1 MLPSARTK
9 RKRHEGTVLFRNRQ
23 QNDKYDQV
31 QEGKKDH
38 EPYDPGK
45 FPLECLLFA
54 HWRTQ
59 LISCGRTFSG
69 HKAHR
74 NTQAHWRREGGA
86 AHFQEQRR
94 VARFAEDPFLARF
107 WRSSRLFE
115 RNGVK
120 PDKTGTDRTADGFVP
135 APSLCCCSPG
145 GDRYIIS
152 WSHRSLVVLA
162 GALPAFSKKMFSSL
176 LALHVA
182 VQRNYCII

>member
-9 RKRHEGTVLFRNRQ
+9 RRRHEGTVLFWNRQ

-38 EPYDPGK
+38 EPYGPGE
-45 FPLECLLFA
+45 FPLERLPFA
-54 HWRTQ
+54 HRCTQ

-74 NTQAHWRREGGA
+74 NAQARWRAYGGA
-86 AHFQEQRR
+86 AHFKEQRL

-107 WRSSRLFE
+107 WRSNRLFE

-120 PDKTGTDRTADGFVP
+120 PDKTRTDRTADGFVP
-135 APSLCCCSPG
+135 APSLSCCSPG
-145 GDRYIIS
+145 GDQYIIS

-162 GALPAFSKKMFSSL
+162 GRTAGFQQEADLFLTRITRRCPA
-176 LALHVA
+176 
-182 VQRNYCII
+182 

>member
-9 RKRHEGTVLFRNRQ
+9 RRRHEGTVLFWNRQ
-23 QNDKYDQV
+23 QNDKYDQM

-54 HWRTQ
+54 HWRTH
-59 LISCGRTFSG
+59 L
-69 HKAHR
+69 
-74 NTQAHWRREGGA
+74 
-86 AHFQEQRR
+86 R

-107 WRSSRLFE
+107 WRSNRLFE

-135 APSLCCCSPG
+135 APSLYCCSPG

-162 GALPAFSKKMFSSL
+162 GALPAFSKKISSL

>member
-9 RKRHEGTVLFRNRQ
+9 RRRHEGTVLFWNRQ
-23 QNDKYDQV
+23 QNDKYDQM

-54 HWRTQ
+54 HWRTH
-59 LISCGRTFSG
+59 LISCGRTFSS
-69 HKAHR
+69 HKTHCNA
-74 NTQAHWRREGGA
+74 QAHWRAYGGA
-86 AHFQEQRR
+86 AHFHEQRR

-107 WRSSRLFE
+107 WRSNRLFE

-120 PDKTGTDRTADGFVP
+120 PDKTGTDRTADV
-135 APSLCCCSPG
+135 
-145 GDRYIIS
+145 
-152 WSHRSLVVLA
+152 VVLA
-162 GALPAFSKKMFSSL
+162 GALPAFSKKISSL